1 MEAQRLYGQDAT
13 QFTLRFV
20 LGPDPTVDGRLV
32 LELADTFLQRLL
44 FRGSPPV
51 SIWTKPPG
59 MGKKISI
66 AEFSDKKWET
76 ARKKIQANASAVLR
90 LEAKTADFP
99 NQTIALYA
107 HANPPGGSET
117 IHEGTIAV
125 TCSIPYLRHVAAS
138 RDMVEALVGFGVQVW
153 KATTPAYGFGNLAA
167 IPKRPGIPFALGGMP
182 DIDLVA
188 PSSEP
193 VHPIPVA
200 ATGNDID
207 LNLDRLIVDGRGIKG
222 AYWANFLNAHY
233 VQMAGGADRLRKALA
248 GLRLEP
254 LPGGALLIIAT
265 DSPLP
270 EDSEDNRARFRR
282 LEAALRPAF
291 LSRAEMP
298 ENRRALLGEFYRE
311 RV

>member
-1 MEAQRLYGQDAT
+1 MEAQRLYGQEAT
-13 QFTLRFV
+13 HFRLRFV
-20 LGPDPTVDGRLV
+20 LGPNPTVDGRLV
-32 LELADTFLQRLL
+32 LELADTFLDRLL

-51 SIWTKPPG
+51 SLWTKPPG
-59 MGKKISI
+59 MAKQMNIG
-66 AEFSDKKWET
+66 EFSDRRWQA
-76 ARKKIQANASAVLR
+76 ARKKILANASAVLR

-99 NQTIALYA
+99 NQTIALSV

-117 IHEGTIAV
+117 IHEGTVEVI
-125 TCSIPYLRHVAAS
+125 CSIPYLRHIAAS
-138 RDMVEALVGFGVQVW
+138 REMVDALIGFGVQVW
-153 KATTPAYGFGNLAA
+153 NGTTPAYGFGNLAA

-182 DIDLVA
+182 DIDLVPPPA
-188 PSSEP
+188 GPA
-193 VHPIPVA
+193 HPIPVA
-200 ATGNDID
+200 ATGNDIE
-207 LNLDRLIVDGRGIKG
+207 LNIDRLIVDGRGIKG
-222 AYWANFLNAHY
+222 AYWANFLSARH
-233 VQMAGGADRLRKALA
+233 VEMAGGADRLGKELA

-254 LPGGALLIIAT
+254 LRDGGLLIVAT

-298 ENRRALLGEFYRE
+298 ENKRALLGEFYRE